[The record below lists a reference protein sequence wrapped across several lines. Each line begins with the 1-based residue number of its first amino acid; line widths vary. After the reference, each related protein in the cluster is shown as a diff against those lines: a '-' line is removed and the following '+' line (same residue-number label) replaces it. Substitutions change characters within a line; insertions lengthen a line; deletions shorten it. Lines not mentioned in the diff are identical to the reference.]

1 MASMEVQV
9 GPTTNN
15 AVDSPAVA
23 ANAYYHNPYDLHHH
37 HHHHQLPPQPL
48 QLQPPFQ
55 QQNGYYGY
63 APPASKMRKR
73 KAESQENE
81 RLSKRLSKRLNSLHL
96 QKNAHRQYVPVENTG
111 SQPLPSHPANSNPVQ
126 SSPPSTT
133 VTVDDSMQLDNT
145 KHKVYIYDLDAE
157 LSSADESSEN
167 GSRPGSPTSGHDRVI
182 FMPDMKKHLCRP
194 KIPPVVLANSE
205 GKLAGHDINDMQ
217 MVLYSEPS
225 SLTVPREQDSVRKA
239 ILEARA
245 RARQRQKD
253 AQAETQQETQASS
266 STTSIHGLGNTHG
279 VNVAIDSFGG
289 ATNGFS
295 GNATSWREG
304 PIVDDDNDDVD
315 AMDMD

>member
-1 MASMEVQV
+1 MEVQL

-15 AVDSPAVA
+15 MVDSSSVA
-23 ANAYYHNPYDLHHH
+23 TNAHYHNPYDLHH
-37 HHHHQLPPQPL
+37 QLPPQ

-63 APPASKMRKR
+63 ASPTPKMRKR
-73 KAESQENE
+73 KAETQENE
-81 RLSKRLSKRLNSLHL
+81 RLSKRLSLLNLE
-96 QKNAHRQYVPVENTG
+96 KNGHKLYVPVEG
-111 SQPLPSHPANSNPVQ
+111 SSSQSLPKHPGYSNPVQ
-126 SSPPSTT
+126 SSPSSAA

-157 LSSADESSEN
+157 LSSADENSES
-167 GSRPGSPTSGHDRVI
+167 GSRPGSPTSGQDRVI
-182 FMPDMKKHLCRP
+182 FLPDIEKHLCRP
-194 KIPPVVLANSE
+194 SIPPAVFANHE

-245 RARQRQKD
+245 RAREKQKD
-253 AQAETQQETQASS
+253 VQAESEQGTQFP
-266 STTSIHGLGNTHG
+266 STTSIHDFG
-279 VNVAIDSFGG
+279 VNVVP
-289 ATNGFS
+289 NGFG
-295 GNATSWREG
+295 GNATSWDNS
-304 PIVDDDNDDVD
+304 PIVEEDVD